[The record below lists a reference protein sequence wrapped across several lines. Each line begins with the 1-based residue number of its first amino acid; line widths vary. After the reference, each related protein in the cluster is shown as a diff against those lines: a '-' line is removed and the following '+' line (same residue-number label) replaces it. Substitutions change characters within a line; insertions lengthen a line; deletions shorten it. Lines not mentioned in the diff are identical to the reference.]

1 MCGII
6 GYVGSKKANDI
17 LIKGLLALEYRGY
30 DSAGI
35 ATLENNEIKIMKDK
49 GRVKNILNLDGYDD
63 LQGTY
68 GIAHTRWATHGK
80 PSKENSHP
88 HFDNTNTFA
97 VVHNG
102 IIENYNEL
110 REFLIKKGYK
120 FHSQTDTEVIPN
132 LINYYFNQSNKTDDL
147 NCSNSS
153 DNSKNSTDSSNPV
166 NQVKSTN
173 SNNTSNST
181 ISANLNKILQAV
193 SKTTKDL
200 KGSYAIEVISP
211 LIPEKIIVARKDSP
225 LVIGTKSDENYIA
238 SDIPALLAYTKDFYL
253 LDDNEIAVISKN
265 SISFY
270 NTDLENYEKQI
281 KNIEWDASAA
291 EKNGYEDYMLK
302 EIYEQPN
309 SIRETVGSRLKLGEP
324 TNFADLNITSDYLKN
339 VNKIYIVACGTAMH
353 AGLVGKVLL
362 EKLCKIPTEVD
373 IASEFRYRDPI
384 IDDKTLCIYVSQS
397 GETADTIAALKLSK
411 SKGAKTLAISNVI
424 GSSIT
429 READYTIYTHAGP
442 EIAVASTKAYTSQV
456 VLFAV
461 LAIHFSELL
470 GFENS
475 DIVINSEGNTIKL
488 EDLKK
493 DILELPKKISSVLEN
508 TNIIK
513 KFADEAYNEKDMFFL
528 GRGIDETVAKE
539 GSLKLKEISYIH
551 SEAYAAGELKHGPI
565 ALIDN
570 GIHVISILTDSSLSK
585 KTISNIQEVITR
597 GAKTMVITNQ
607 NLEGHVFDYVIEIPE
622 VCPLISPILSVI
634 PLQMLAYYISKNKGL
649 DVDKPR
655 NLAKSVTVE

>member
-6 GYVGSKKANDI
+6 GYVGNKKASNI
-17 LIKGLLALEYRGY
+17 LIDGLLALEYRGY

-49 GRVKNILNLDGYDD
+49 GRVKNILDLDGFDK
-63 LQGTY
+63 LEGTY

-88 HFDNTNTFA
+88 HFDNSNIFA

-110 REFLIKKGYK
+110 RALLTEKGYT
-120 FHSQTDTEVIPN
+120 FYSQTDTEVIPN
-132 LINYYFNQSNKTDDL
+132 LINYYYTNNNAESLTKADFSI
-147 NCSNSS
+147 S
-153 DNSKNSTDSSNPV
+153 DNLNIQNDNLSKV
-166 NQVKSTN
+166 
-173 SNNTSNST
+173 
-181 ISANLNKILQAV
+181 LQAV
-193 SKTTKDL
+193 AKATKDL

-211 LIPEKIIVARKDSP
+211 LIPNTIIVGRKDSP

-238 SDIPALLAYTKDFYL
+238 SDIPALLTYTKDFYL
-253 LDDNEIAVISKN
+253 LDDNELAVITNN

-270 NTDLENYEKQI
+270 NTNLDNQSKEI

-302 EIYEQPN
+302 EIFEQPN
-309 SIRETVGSRLKLGEP
+309 SIRETVGSRLKLNEP
-324 TNFADLNITSDYLKN
+324 CNFDDLNISSDYLKN
-339 VNKIYIVACGTAMH
+339 VNKIFIVACGTAMH

-411 SKGAKTLAISNVI
+411 AKGAKTLAISNVI

-470 GFENS
+470 GFSNT
-475 DIVINSEGNTIKL
+475 DIVINSDGDTLKL
-488 EDLKK
+488 EDLKQ
-493 DILELPKKISSVLEN
+493 DILDLPKKLSLVLEN
-508 TNIIK
+508 TDLIK
-513 KFADEAYNEKDMFFL
+513 EFANKSYNEKDMFFL

-570 GIHVISILTDSSLSK
+570 GIHVISILTDPALAK
-585 KTISNIQEVITR
+585 KSISNIQEVITR
-597 GAKTMVITNQ
+597 GAKTLVVTNQ
-607 NLEGHVFDYVIEIPE
+607 DLEGHNFDYVIKIPSI
-622 VCPLISPILSVI
+622 CPLISPILSVV
-634 PLQMLAYYISKNKGL
+634 PLQLLSYYISKNKGL

>member
-6 GYVGSKKANDI
+6 GYVGNKKASNI
-17 LIKGLLALEYRGY
+17 LIDGLLALEYRGY

-49 GRVKNILNLDGYDD
+49 GRVRNILDLDGYDK
-63 LQGTY
+63 LEGTY

-88 HFDNTNTFA
+88 HFDNSNTFA

-110 REFLIKKGYK
+110 RSFLTEKGYT
-120 FHSQTDTEVIPN
+120 FYSQTDTEVIPN
-132 LINYYFNQSNKTDDL
+132 LIHYYFTNLKDSTKSNTD
-147 NCSNSS
+147 
-153 DNSKNSTDSSNPV
+153 
-166 NQVKSTN
+166 
-173 SNNTSNST
+173 
-181 ISANLNKILQAV
+181 KILEAV
-193 SKTTKDL
+193 ASATKDL

-211 LIPEKIIVARKDSP
+211 LMPDTIIVGRKDSP

-238 SDIPALLAYTKDFYL
+238 SDIPALLTYTKDFYL
-253 LDDNEIAVISKN
+253 LDDNELAVITKD

-270 NTDLENYEKQI
+270 NNDLETYKKEI

-302 EIYEQPN
+302 EIFEQPN
-309 SIRETVGSRLKLGEP
+309 SIRETVGSRLKLNEP
-324 TNFADLNITSDYLKN
+324 TNFSDLDIKPEYLKN
-339 VNKIYIVACGTAMH
+339 VNKIFIVACGTAMH

-411 SKGAKTLAISNVI
+411 AKGAKTLAISNVI

-461 LAIHFSELL
+461 LAIHFAELL
-470 GFENS
+470 GYSNS
-475 DIVINSEGNTIKL
+475 DITINADGDTIKL
-488 EDLKK
+488 EDLKQ
-493 DILELPKKISSVLEN
+493 DIIDLPKKLAIVLEN
-508 TNIIK
+508 TDIIK
-513 KFADEAYNEKDMFFL
+513 EFADKAYNEKDMFFL

-570 GIHVISILTDSSLSK
+570 GIHVISILTDPSLAK
-585 KTISNIQEVITR
+585 KSISNIQEVITR
-597 GAKTMVITNQ
+597 GAKTMVVTNQ
-607 NLEGHVFDYVIEIPE
+607 DLEGHNFDYVIKIPQI
-622 VCPLISPILSVI
+622 CPLISPILSVV
-634 PLQMLAYYISKNKGL
+634 PLQLLSYYISKNKGL